1 MHILTCTYIFTYT
14 YTYSSDVCSGGDAK
28 RKFFRGLLP
37 TSRVSST
44 DHNINIV
51 KDIQWGNIMKDFNRQ
66 IVAAETD
73 PDSLTVLFKLNLQA
87 FKRCA
92 QQIAQSV
99 MHSAGMA
106 TTNAGRV
113 ANGQAEVF
121 AAGQTVSANTA
132 GLAHLQS
139 HQPLES
145 NFTHSATYTS
155 GQFGLP
161 GAPHLGDANQN
172 VLRTRAAH

>member
-1 MHILTCTYIFTYT
+1 
-14 YTYSSDVCSGGDAK
+14 VCSGGDAK

-73 PDSLTVLFKLNLQA
+73 PDSLTVLFKLNLLDPIEVQKSDANCKDLEA

-92 QQIAQSV
+92 QQIAESV

-161 GAPHLGDANQN
+161 GAPHLGDAKQN